1 MTVSYHPRHPA
12 AAAALSFLFPG
23 LGQAYAGQRRIALLL
38 AGPIVLLI
46 VATLLIA
53 LIFGAQM
60 RNQLLSAPFLTGLL
74 ALDVALLNWRLF
86 AILHAGLSIRPSTRT
101 LFALAGLVLLTLAM
115 HAYMALVVG
124 RLDSV
129 LNRVFGAER
138 TGAVGAGSGQ
148 GGPLNEPEYR
158 WDGTD
163 PINFLLL
170 GLDTGPGRNE
180 ANTDTILV
188 VSVDPVAHHAVM
200 VSVPRDTGFVPL
212 PDTRLY
218 PDGLFPGK
226 INALAQTASQDPQ
239 RWCPDLRTAND
250 CGIRTLE
257 RSVSLYLGIP
267 INHYALIDLAGFSE
281 LIDSLGGLELC
292 LPGRLIDPAYS
303 GPGWWPKIGID
314 LPAGCRVYN
323 GAEALAFARIRKGS
337 LVMPDGSVEAQ
348 DDFKRSERQQEV
360 LLALRRQL
368 AQADLLFD
376 LPGILDAV
384 GRTVT
389 TDFPRSKAGDLAT
402 LMPLIAGPEIERV
415 VLGLPKFVD
424 PPVDPATNY
433 LLVPRRDAIRAE
445 MQRFFGTKAPLIG
458 WYLGSQAQLPPSE
471 SETPNPSASPSP
483 S

>member
-46 VATLLIA
+46 AATVLIA

-101 LFALAGLVLLTLAM
+101 LFALGGLVLLTLAM

-138 TGAVGAGSGQ
+138 TGVAGTGSGE
-148 GGPLNEPEYR
+148 GGPLNEPAYR
-158 WDGTD
+158 WSGTD

-200 VSVPRDTGFVPL
+200 VSVPRDTGYVPL
-212 PDTRLY
+212 PDTRMY

-226 INALAQTASQDPQ
+226 INALAQTASQEPQ
-239 RWCPDLRTAND
+239 RWCPDLRTAAD

-267 INHYALIDLAGFSE
+267 IHQYALIDLQGFAE

-292 LPGRLIDPAYS
+292 LPGKLTDPAYR
-303 GPGWWPKIGID
+303 GPGWLKVGIE
-314 LPAGCRVYN
+314 LPAGCRHYD
-323 GAEALAFARIRKGS
+323 GAEALAFARIRQGR

-376 LPGILDAV
+376 LPGILDAI

-433 LLVPRRDAIRAE
+433 LLIPRRDSIRAE
-445 MQRFFGTKAPLIG
+445 MERLFGRKTPLLG
-458 WYLGSQAQLPPSE
+458 WYLGSKALLPPPGSE
-471 SETPNPSASPSP
+471 QPTPSP

>member
-1 MTVSYHPRHPA
+1 MTVSYHPRHPV

-23 LGQAYAGQRRIALLL
+23 LGQAYAGQRRLALLL

-53 LIFGAQM
+53 LLFGAQM

-74 ALDVALLNWRLF
+74 ALDVTLLNWRLF
-86 AILHAGLSIRPSTRT
+86 AILQAGLRIRPSTRT
-101 LFALAGLVLLTLAM
+101 LAALAGLVLLTLAM
-115 HAYMALVVG
+115 HAYMAFVVG

-129 LNRVFGAER
+129 LNRVFGEER
-138 TGAVGAGSGQ
+138 SAAVGAGSGQ

-158 WDGTD
+158 WDGTE

-170 GLDTGPGRNE
+170 GLDTGPGRDE

-188 VSVDPVAHHAVM
+188 VSVDPVSHHAVM
-200 VSVPRDTGFVPL
+200 VSVPRDTGLMPL
-212 PDTRLY
+212 PDTSIH
-218 PDGLFPGK
+218 PDGLFPDK
-226 INALAQTASQDPQ
+226 INALAATADKAPA
-239 RWCPDLRTAND
+239 RWCPDLRTAGN
-250 CGIRTLE
+250 CGVRTLE

-267 INHYALIDLAGFSE
+267 IHYYALIDLQGFSE

-303 GPGWWPKIGID
+303 GPGWPKTGIE
-314 LPAGCRVYN
+314 LPAGCRHYD
-323 GAEALAFARIRKGS
+323 GAEALAFARIRKGT
-337 LVMPDGSVEAQ
+337 LVLPDGSTEAQ

-368 AQADLLFD
+368 ARADLLFD

-402 LMPLIAGPEIERV
+402 LIPLIAGPEIERA

-424 PPVDPATNY
+424 PPVNPDVNY
-433 LLVPRRDAIRAE
+433 LLIPRRDAIRAE
-445 MQRFFGTKAPLIG
+445 MERLFGSNGPLRG
-458 WYLGSQAQLPPSE
+458 WYVGSEATLPPTDSPQP
-471 SETPNPSASPSP
+471 SPSAS
-483 S
+483 

>member
-1 MTVSYHPRHPA
+1 MTVSYHPRHPV
-12 AAAALSFLFPG
+12 AAAALSFVFPG
-23 LGQAYAGQRRIALLL
+23 LGQAYAGQRWIALLL
-38 AGPIVLLI
+38 AGPVVLL
-46 VATLLIA
+46 VVVGLFTA
-53 LIFGAQM
+53 LVFGAQM

-86 AILHAGLSIRPSTRT
+86 AILHAGLRVRPSTRT
-101 LFALAGLVLLTLAM
+101 LLALAGLVLLTLAM

-129 LNRVFGAER
+129 LNRVFGEER
-138 TGAVGAGSGQ
+138 TGAVGAGSDR
-148 GGPLNEPEYR
+148 GGPLNEPEFR

-170 GLDTGPGRNE
+170 GLDTGPGRDQ

-200 VSVPRDTGFVPL
+200 VSVPRDTGLMPL
-212 PDTRLY
+212 PDTRIY
-218 PDGLFPGK
+218 SDGLFPDK
-226 INALAQTASQDPQ
+226 INALVATADKNPE
-239 RWCPDLRTAND
+239 RWCPDLRTPTN

-267 INHYALIDLAGFSE
+267 IHQYALIDLRGFSE

-292 LPGRLIDPAYS
+292 LPGRLIDPAYT
-303 GPGWWPKIGID
+303 GPGWPKTGIE
-314 LPAGCRVYN
+314 LPAGCRHYD
-323 GAEALAFARIRKGS
+323 GAEALAFARIRKGT
-337 LVMPDGSVEAQ
+337 LVMPDGSTEAQ

-368 AQADLLFD
+368 AQADLLFE

-389 TDFPRSKAGDLAT
+389 TDFPRSKAGDLST
-402 LMPLIAGPEIERV
+402 LLPLIAGPEIERV
-415 VLGLPKFVD
+415 VLGLPKFVG
-424 PPVDPATNY
+424 PPVNPDVNY
-433 LLVPRRDAIRAE
+433 LLIPRRDAIRAE
-445 MQRFFGTKAPLIG
+445 MVRLFGKDLHGWYVGSNAPLPPAA
-458 WYLGSQAQLPPSE
+458 SELP
-471 SETPNPSASPSP
+471 SPSP

>member
-1 MTVSYHPRHPA
+1 LTVSYHPRHPA

-23 LGQAYAGQRRIALLL
+23 LGQAYAGQRRLALLL

-46 VATLLIA
+46 IATLLIA
-53 LIFGAQM
+53 LLFGAQM

-86 AILHAGLSIRPSTRT
+86 AILQAGLRIRPTTRT
-101 LFALAGLVLLTLAM
+101 LFALAGLVLLTLVM
-115 HAYMALVVG
+115 HAYIAVVVG

-129 LNRVFGAER
+129 LNRVFGEER
-138 TGAVGAGSGQ
+138 TAAVGVGGGQ
-148 GGPLNEPEYR
+148 GGPLNQPEYR
-158 WDGTD
+158 WDGTE

-200 VSVPRDTGFVPL
+200 VSVPRDTGLMPL
-212 PDTRLY
+212 PDTRVY
-218 PDGLFPGK
+218 PDGLFPDK
-226 INALAQTASQDPQ
+226 INALATTADRNPE
-239 RWCPDLRTAND
+239 RWCPDLRTSAN

-257 RSVSLYLGIP
+257 RSVALYLGIP
-267 INHYALIDLAGFSE
+267 IHYYARIDLAGFSE

-292 LPGRLIDPAYS
+292 LPGRLIDPAYT
-303 GPGWWPKIGID
+303 GPGWPKAGIE
-314 LPAGCRVYN
+314 LPEGCRHYD

-337 LVMPDGSVEAQ
+337 LIMPDGSTVTQ

-368 AQADLLFD
+368 AKADLLFD

-402 LMPLIAGPEIERV
+402 LLPLIAGPEIERV

-424 PPVDPATNY
+424 PPANPTANY
-433 LLVPRRDAIRAE
+433 LLIPRRDAIRAE
-445 MQRFFGTKAPLIG
+445 MKRLFGTKRPLVG
-458 WYLGSQAQLPPSE
+458 WYLGGGAPAPPAASE
-471 SETPNPSASPSP
+471 QPSPSP

>member
-1 MTVSYHPRHPA
+1 LTVSYHPRHPA

-23 LGQAYAGQRRIALLL
+23 LGQAYAGQRWIALLL
-38 AGPIVLLI
+38 AGPVVVLI
-46 VATLLIA
+46 VAALLIA
-53 LIFGAQM
+53 LVFGPQM

-86 AILHAGLSIRPSTRT
+86 AILHAGLRLRPSTRT

-129 LNRVFGAER
+129 LNRVFGEER
-138 TGAVGAGSGQ
+138 TAAVGTGSSQ

-170 GLDTGPGRNE
+170 GLDTGPGRDQ

-200 VSVPRDTGFVPL
+200 VSVPRDTGFMPL
-212 PDTRLY
+212 PDTRIY
-218 PDGLFPGK
+218 SDGLFPDK
-226 INALAQTASQDPQ
+226 INALVATADQNPE
-239 RWCPDLRTAND
+239 RWCPDLPTPSN

-257 RSVSLYLGIP
+257 RSVSLYLGIQ
-267 INHYALIDLAGFSE
+267 IHHYALIDLQGFSD
-281 LIDSLGGLELC
+281 LIDSLGGLQLC

-303 GPGWWPKIGID
+303 GPGWPKTGIE
-314 LPAGCRVYN
+314 LPAGCRQYD
-323 GAEALAFARIRKGS
+323 GAEALAFARIRKGT
-337 LVMPDGSVEAQ
+337 LVMPDGSTEDQ

-368 AQADLLFD
+368 AEADLLFE

-402 LMPLIAGPEIERV
+402 LLPLIAGPEIERV
-415 VLGLPKFVD
+415 VLGLPEFVD
-424 PPVDPATNY
+424 PPINPTANY
-433 LLVPRRDAIRAE
+433 LLIPRREASRPE
-445 MQRFFGTKAPLIG
+445 MERLFGKNVPLLGWYVGGDAPL
-458 WYLGSQAQLPPSE
+458 PPAE
-471 SETPNPSASPSP
+471 SEQPSPSP

>member
-23 LGQAYAGQRRIALLL
+23 LGQAYAGQRRLALLL
-38 AGPIVLLI
+38 AGPVVLLI
-46 VATLLIA
+46 LAAILIA
-53 LIFGAQM
+53 LLFGAQM

-86 AILHAGLSIRPSTRT
+86 AILHAGLRIRPSTRT
-101 LFALAGLVLLTLAM
+101 LLALAGLVLLTLGM
-115 HAYMALVVG
+115 HAYAAVVVG

-129 LNRVFGAER
+129 LNRVFGEER
-138 TGAVGAGSGQ
+138 SGAAGAGGSH
-148 GGPLNEPEYR
+148 GGPLNQPEYR
-158 WDGTD
+158 WDGTE

-170 GLDTGPGRNE
+170 GLDTGPGRDE

-188 VSVDPVAHHAVM
+188 VSVDPVDHHAVM
-200 VSVPRDTGFVPL
+200 ISVPRDTGFMPL
-212 PDTRLY
+212 PDTRVY
-218 PDGLFPGK
+218 PDGLFPDK
-226 INALAQTASQDPQ
+226 INALASTAEAAPG
-239 RWCPDLRTAND
+239 RWCPDLGTAAN

-267 INHYALIDLAGFSE
+267 IRYYALIDLQGFAE
-281 LIDSLGGLELC
+281 LIDSLGGLDLC
-292 LPGRLIDPAYS
+292 LPGTLVDPAYT
-303 GPGWWPKIGID
+303 GPGWPKTGIE
-314 LPAGCRVYN
+314 LPAGCRHYD

-337 LVMPDGSVEAQ
+337 LVMPDGSTEPQ

-360 LLALRRQL
+360 LLALRRQF
-368 AQADLLFD
+368 AAADLLFD

-424 PPVDPATNY
+424 PPLNPDLNY
-433 LLVPRRDAIRAE
+433 LLIPRRPAIRAE
-445 MQRFFGTKAPLIG
+445 MQRLFGKNGLSG
-458 WYLGSQAQLPPSE
+458 WYVGSDAPAPPATSDQ
-471 SETPNPSASPSP
+471 PSPSP